1 MKKQI
6 LSEEFRRMQMLA
18 GIITEERII
27 KEEIINVDK
36 GFTPVDFDAK
46 KPYFGINSKW
56 HKQNL
61 PFGFKSPLSDK
72 EYKILN
78 GRVRTVMSNG
88 KDTLSLVLYT
98 GGISSDLSIKI
109 NDIYKDDDIVTI
121 EEGSDKKNLYI
132 KNLPEKDIL
141 YKIIKDIKLEIED

>member
-6 LSEEFRRMQMLA
+6 LSEEFRRMQILA
-18 GIITEERII
+18 GIITEE
-27 KEEIINVDK
+27 IINVEK
-36 GFTPVDFDAK
+36 GYTPVDFDAYN
-46 KPYFGINSKW
+46 PHFGLNSKW

-61 PFGFKSPLSDK
+61 PFEFKSPLSGK
-72 EYKILN
+72 EYKILH
-78 GRVRTVMSNG
+78 GRVKSVRSYG
-88 KDTLSLVLYT
+88 KVTLSLVLYT